1 MDKLKPCPFC
11 GSTDI
16 RYSLKI
22 TGHFEVRYHASMYCN
37 KCHCYGARTLT
48 TVVKNN
54 DYKGRTTIENDE
66 TVKQKAIDA
75 WNTRTDEKQIPK
87 KPMCRDLFE
96 LGSGIGHS
104 CPTCGYDFPIGNYKP
119 YKHCPEC
126 GQAIDRGDNE

>member
-1 MDKLKPCPFC
+1 MTKLLPCPFC

-22 TGHFEVRYHASMYCN
+22 TGRFDVRYHASMYCN

-66 TVKQKAIDA
+66 TIRQKAIDK
-75 WNTRTDEKQIPK
+75 WNTRTKEVNK
-87 KPMCRDLFE
+87 
-96 LGSGIGHS
+96 
-104 CPTCGYDFPIGNYKP
+104 N
-119 YKHCPEC
+119 
-126 GQAIDRGDNE
+126 DR